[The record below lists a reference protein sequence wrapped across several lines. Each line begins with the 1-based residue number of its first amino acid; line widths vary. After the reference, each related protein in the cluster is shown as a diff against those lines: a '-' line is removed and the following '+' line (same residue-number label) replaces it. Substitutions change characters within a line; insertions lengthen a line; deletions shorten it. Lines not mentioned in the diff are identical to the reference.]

1 MRSCAA
7 TPLSTLVLVLT
18 LAACSGGGESS
29 GADTTV
35 PTSATT
41 EGSEPPVTDTTVPS
55 SASTE
60 GSGPPETD
68 PPTTTE
74 PPAEVVPLGVRW
86 EAGQALHSTGRVD
99 TRSHQFVQAAGATW
113 FLSSRNNGVTIY
125 RSTDGATWTAADVGP
140 PTPGETLRLDDMV
153 EGPNGR
159 VAAIATRGTNCDAAI
174 DAGEGYQYVGFCTRQ
189 AAAVLLSDDGGATW
203 RRVDPPA
210 MAAPGDSSVRP
221 VSIIATATGFVA
233 AGTVA
238 GPDWHARLW
247 SSPDGENW
255 VLDREVRGASPFAS
269 AEQLIT
275 DGSTMVLVLSDHPC
289 SEPRVSTPGWVLG
302 ADWVEWPRVL
312 TGTTTADLAPVA
324 AGTHPFARELDIST
338 CDVLGTLEGV
348 SAINDTYPGM
358 TGMVI
363 DGAIT
368 FLEDPRPT
376 AADLAAD
383 EADDDEAEL
392 TSGLRRMTQLV
403 DGEWTLIEIDGVRSA
418 LAGGSRS
425 SSQLID
431 VGGTPGIFETG
442 DSGYAVTTPAAI
454 LPDGDGGWVQREP
467 EHAILADDIVAAG
480 WVDGALVAAAMTSA
494 DPWADSTT
502 ANEPATLTLWSTSE
516 ATGARPPCE
525 LGPGVACLFADLTQS
540 PGYPDFAGI
549 DLTGADLAFADFG
562 DADVSGANLSA
573 ARLWGAR
580 SGPEFTADGAT
591 FTGAQA
597 QQMNFRSTIGA
608 DFTMTNIS
616 WSDLYD
622 ASDAVFT
629 GANIRWASVTVN
641 SLDQLAG
648 VPLAQA
654 RITLLP
660 PASGPYEISLAGLD
674 LTDARIAAPF
684 DGPLLKVLSL
694 AGAIV
699 DNTSLDRVDLTA
711 IDPTTVDL
719 SLIDVWDELSLC
731 PDGLP
736 PDNPPIGTCLRAP

>member
-1 MRSCAA
+1 MAR
-7 TPLSTLVLVLT
+7 PLSALVLVLG
-18 LAACSGGGESS
+18 LAACSGSGEPS
-29 GADTTV
+29 GADTSAITEASGPPETDTTV
-35 PTSATT
+35 PTSASD
-41 EGSEPPVTDTTVPS
+41 EASVPPGTDT
-55 SASTE
+55 
-60 GSGPPETD
+60 
-68 PPTTTE
+68 PTTTE

-113 FLSSRNNGVTIY
+113 FLSTRNNGVTIH
-125 RSTDGATWTAADVGP
+125 RSTDGVTWTAADVGS
-140 PTPGETLRLDDMV
+140 PTPGETLRLDGMV

-159 VAAIATRGTNCDAAI
+159 LAAIATRGTNCDTAI
-174 DAGEGYQYVGFCTRQ
+174 DAGDGYQYVGFCTRQ

-255 VLDREVRGASPFAS
+255 TLDREVRGASPFAS
-269 AEQLIT
+269 AVQLIT

-302 ADWVEWPRVL
+302 ADWVEWPRVF

-338 CDVLGTLEGV
+338 CDFLGTLEGV
-348 SAINDTYPGM
+348 SAIDDAYPGM

-376 AADLAAD
+376 PADLAAD
-383 EADDDEAEL
+383 EAADEADDEAEL

-403 DGEWTLIEIDGVRSA
+403 DGEWTLIEIDGVQSA
-418 LAGGSRS
+418 VDGSRRR

-431 VGGTPGIFETG
+431 VGGMPGIFETG

-454 LPDGDGGWVQREP
+454 LPDGAGGWVQREP
-467 EHAILADDIVAAG
+467 DHAILADNIVAAG
-480 WVDGALVAAAMTSA
+480 WVDGVLVAAAMISA
-494 DPWADSTT
+494 DPWADSST
-502 ANEPATLTLWSTSE
+502 ADEPAALTLWSSRETS
-516 ATGARPPCE
+516 GARPPCE
-525 LGPGVACLFADLTQS
+525 LAPGVVCLFADLTQL

-562 DADVSGANLSA
+562 DADVSGANFSG

-597 QQMNFRSTIGA
+597 QQLNFRSTVGA
-608 DFTMTNIS
+608 DFTSANVS
-616 WSDLYD
+616 WSTLWN
-622 ASDAVFT
+622 ASDATFT
-629 GANIRWASVTVN
+629 GATIRWASVTVN

-660 PASGPYEISLAGLD
+660 PASGPYEVSLAGLD

-684 DGPLLKVLSL
+684 DGPVLNVLSL
-694 AGAIV
+694 DGAIV

-719 SLIDVWDELSLC
+719 SRVEVWDEASLC

-736 PDNPPIGTCLRAP
+736 PDDLPIGTCLRAA